1 MNIGKLVRRAT
12 ESVPPATS
20 CAEAARRMRGAD
32 VGSVIVAEAGRPLGI
47 VTDRDLVLRVLA
59 TGGDPDKLTVGDVM
73 SRKPVFVSATRDVAY
88 VLELMRDLAV
98 RRIPVVDENHQLVGV
113 VALDDIIL
121 SLSNEFAAVAETI
134 RKEM

>member
-12 ESVPPATS
+12 ESVPLATS

-47 VTDRDLVLRVLA
+47 VTDRDLVVRVLA

-73 SRKPVFVSATRDVAY
+73 SRKPVFVSHTRDVAY